1 MMHGRPGPA
10 GPFSGPMGGGPG
22 AFNGMRAKAPPG
34 PAPPM
39 FGGGSPHQ
47 GLPPPLAVMEH
58 KLATAQTEMQRL
70 LTENQRL
77 AATLM
82 ALRQEHSVAQGEVQ
96 RLQQALAT
104 HQAEREASIRNLM
117 ERNAAMTEDL
127 RAIEPLK
134 KEVHAARVELQ
145 DLRVRCQ
152 EAEQARVTAQQ
163 QLQGMTT
170 DFNRARQEL
179 SQLATLRQEVQ
190 QIPTLRQE
198 IQGLRQELQQ
208 ARTQLEQ
215 EKKFNSEQIDNSQ
228 RMESNLISIA
238 RENEKL
244 RAQLTIAGRTAGGT
258 GALEWSSGATTRDY
272 SSGLW

>member
-1 MMHGRPGPA
+1 
-10 GPFSGPMGGGPG
+10 MGGGPG

-34 PAPPM
+34 PPPPVY
-39 FGGGSPHQ
+39 GGGGGPHQ
-47 GLPPPLAVMEH
+47 GHPPPLAVMEH
-58 KLATAQTEMQRL
+58 KLATAHTEMQRL

-82 ALRQEHSVAQGEVQ
+82 ALRQEQSVAQGEVQ

-104 HQAEREASIRNLM
+104 RQAEREASIRKLM
-117 ERNAAMTEDL
+117 ERNAAMTEEL
-127 RAIEPLK
+127 RAVEPLK

-145 DLRVRCQ
+145 SLRMKCQ
-152 EAEQARVTAQQ
+152 ESEQARVTAHQ
-163 QLQGMTT
+163 QLQGMTA
-170 DFNRARQEL
+170 DFSRARQEL

-190 QIPTLRQE
+190 QVPTLRQE

-228 RMESNLISIA
+228 RLESNLVSMA
-238 RENEKL
+238 RDNEKL
-244 RAQLTIAGRTAGGT
+244 RAQLTVASRTSGGSGT
-258 GALEWSSGATTRDY
+258 LGWSSGPPTRDY